1 MNVLNYRSLT
11 QGSTTAGCVI
21 LLLKCRDV
29 RGYKNTAVSLSSEF
43 HVESEIRQNGRSSD
57 SIFSHSNGCSGH
69 FPNIHVC
76 ILNLEIIERCYQL
89 PPGVLTCNDTVSP
102 QLTVTDIQLA
112 AKSS

>member
-1 MNVLNYRSLT
+1 MLEAIKILQCLCLQSFMWKVKSGKTVDLQIQSSL
-11 QGSTTAGCVI
+11 I
-21 LLLKCRDV
+21 L
-29 RGYKNTAVSLSSEF
+29 TAVVDTS
-43 HVESEIRQNGRSSD
+43 
-57 SIFSHSNGCSGH
+57 
-69 FPNIHVC
+69 HVC